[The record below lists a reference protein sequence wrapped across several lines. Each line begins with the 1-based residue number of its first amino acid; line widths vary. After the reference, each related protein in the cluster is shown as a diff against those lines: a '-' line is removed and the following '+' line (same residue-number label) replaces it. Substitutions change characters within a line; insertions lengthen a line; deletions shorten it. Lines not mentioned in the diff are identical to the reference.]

1 MRSFALHVPCFP
13 SCRPSRLPALALAM
27 GALGSALLSS
37 TAVEAGGDGTTL
49 TMRVADPPPVLYE
62 ATALGRVTHSVHL
75 VMTNTGA
82 RTVQLAPVVFRF
94 HATRDN
100 VTFPCEDASG
110 GEARWPATLDAGA
123 SFNLAR
129 EVSCETPVPGRYEV
143 VMVGRP
149 RGAPDSAERVYG
161 AFLVQIEPGANPPAR
176 LPWEAS
182 LHAASSAT
190 KDMRPTKDPNTGR
203 VVIALINASQSPVPL
218 APLHAAL
225 RFTRRGS
232 TVAPCSERDVPL
244 AFNGTLASGSSRAV
258 TVPLGCAL
266 SAEAIYDVD
275 VSIANAA
282 GAKVHVATHAIRV
295 GVIPPPAPRPED
307 VTPGQSKVIGGM

>member
-1 MRSFALHVPCFP
+1 MRPFALNVP
-13 SCRPSRLPALALAM
+13 SRGPSRLPVLALAV
-27 GALGSALLSS
+27 GALGSALLTSR
-37 TAVEAGGDGTTL
+37 AVDASGDGTTL

-100 VTFPCEDASG
+100 VTFSCEDASG
-110 GEARWPATLDAGA
+110 EEARWPATLDAGA
-123 SFNLAR
+123 SFNLPR

-149 RGAPDSAERVYG
+149 RGGPDSAERVYG
-161 AFLVQIEPGANPPAR
+161 SFFVQIEPGANPPVHV
-176 LPWEAS
+176 PWEAS

-190 KDMRPTKDPNTGR
+190 KDIRPTKDPNTAR
-203 VVIALINASQSPVPL
+203 VVIALINASRSPVTL
-218 APLHAAL
+218 GPLHAAL
-225 RFTRRGS
+225 RVTRRGS
-232 TVAPCSERDVPL
+232 TVAPCPDRDVEL
-244 AFNGTLASGSSRAV
+244 AFSGTLASGSSRAL
-258 TVPLGCAL
+258 TMPLGCAL
-266 SAEAIYDVD
+266 PAEAIYDVD

-307 VTPGQSKVIGGM
+307 VSPGQGKVIGGM